1 MYFSATM
8 RGKMRLLVRQLTCN
22 PDAKP
27 TKVDIKSQVF
37 QEQVADLICP
47 VGRCSLRG
55 FEGRESSR

>member
-1 MYFSATM
+1 M